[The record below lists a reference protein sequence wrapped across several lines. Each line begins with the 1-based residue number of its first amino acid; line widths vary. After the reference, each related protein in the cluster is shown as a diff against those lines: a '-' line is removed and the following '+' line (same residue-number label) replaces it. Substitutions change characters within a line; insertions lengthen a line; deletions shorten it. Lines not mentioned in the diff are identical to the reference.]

1 MNRADLDRILEEH
14 RRWRETDG
22 RDGRFADLEG
32 VNLDDAYLNGAN
44 LAGANLNNAYLLGAN
59 LARAD
64 LRGADLNNA
73 YLRYASLRGADLR
86 GANLVGANL
95 AAAHLYNTNVA
106 GVRANWFT
114 RMTARGARNVT
125 DEQRAQLGMQPP
137 PRARNARR
145 ATDLARRLS
154 R

>member
-1 MNRADLDRILEEH
+1 MNRDKLDRILEEH
-14 RRWRETDG
+14 KLWWDTRGREG
-22 RDGRFADLEG
+22 RLADLDEADLRGAYLRG
-32 VNLDDAYLNGAN
+32 VNLRGASLDDANLNYANLNGAN
-44 LAGANLNNAYLLGAN
+44 LSGAHL
-59 LARAD
+59 RSAD
-64 LRGADLNNA
+64 LEGSD
-73 YLRYASLRGADLR
+73 LRGADLR
-86 GANLVGANL
+86 GTDMADTDMTGTSL
-95 AAAHLYNTNVA
+95 A
-106 GVRANWFT
+106 GVSTNWFT